1 MKPNT
6 TIIKTSLLG
15 LSAVLLLSSPL
26 KTLASEVKYKYQL
39 DVLVTNEYGN
49 DSFQGVYSCGS
60 VECRD
65 WAVVKVKDGQ
75 QFSVYHTTEK
85 LRGFGRRWTDR
96 PVKAMKI
103 CVTNGFELSNCN
115 VVKSDTATIP
125 NGMTIHDLSIEL
137 LYNQN
142 GRDSRSI
149 SFTIPRNKKPE

>member
-1 MKPNT
+1 MKPNAT
-6 TIIKTSLLG
+6 LIKTSLLG
-15 LSAVLLLSSPL
+15 LSAVFLLSSPL

-39 DVLVTNEYGN
+39 DILMAD
-49 DSFQGVYSCGS
+49 DSLGRVYSCGS

-85 LRGFGRRWTDR
+85 LRGFGGRWTDR

-125 NGMTIHDLSIEL
+125 NGLTIHDLSIQL

-142 GRDSRSI
+142 GRDSRST
-149 SFTIPRNKKPE
+149 SFTIPSNQKPE